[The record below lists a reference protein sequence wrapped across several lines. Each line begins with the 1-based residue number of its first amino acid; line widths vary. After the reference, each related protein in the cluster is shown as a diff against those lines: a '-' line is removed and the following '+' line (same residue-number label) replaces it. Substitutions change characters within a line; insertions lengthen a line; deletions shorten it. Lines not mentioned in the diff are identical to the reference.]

1 MDSEVRDAM
10 RTITRHGKVA
20 VGEMLEM
27 FPVLRHE
34 PGTLS
39 RRGFDIEDYKLRHK
53 IEEMDEWGRWQQE
66 IPEIVFPTG
75 WKIQM
80 RPPSV
85 GAIVRF
91 NANGISVYL
100 DCYSR
105 LGVVGEPYWE
115 IHPSADGDCER
126 FVMHDIAGLIEGL
139 TRAMA
144 E

>member
-1 MDSEVRDAM
+1 MDSDVRRAM
-10 RTITRHGKVA
+10 QVIARHGQVA
-20 VGEMLEM
+20 IGEMLQM
-27 FPVLRHE
+27 FPILRHE
-34 PGTLS
+34 PGTLQ
-39 RRGFDIEDYKLRHK
+39 RHGFDMDGWKLRHQ
-53 IEEMDEWGRWQQE
+53 IEEMDEWGRWQVE
-66 IPEIVFPTG
+66 IPEIVFPPE

-115 IHPSADGDCER
+115 IHPSENGDCER
-126 FVMHDIAGLIEGL
+126 FLMADIDGLIEGL

-144 E
+144 V